1 MRLKNEALVGM
12 VVTAGMVVLAIG
24 AYWMTGRP
32 WSGGQREVTAA
43 FRDVGL
49 LSPGN
54 RVKMRGVTVGRVEEV
69 TLLPGS
75 EGVAVEMTLTDGL
88 TLPSDVGVVLA
99 AESFFGDWQAEIVS
113 RSQYPDLEFVDI
125 PGTEKTV
132 IPGAAIP
139 DITELTAV
147 AARIAGSIDT
157 LSARV
162 QIAFTVETAERIRE
176 TIFNVRDISE
186 QFKGFVTQQTR
197 TYDEVSRNV
206 LQSTANI
213 RDATR
218 TVEQTAQN
226 LGGAITPADLQQIM
240 GNART
245 ASENLR
251 TFSVQLNSA
260 AVGVPGLVA
269 RADTT
274 LLSIGRTTEGVNVT
288 LQGLQP
294 VIAELQPTLVEAR
307 NALATLQRAAAL
319 IEEGDGTL
327 GRLIADPALYEETQ
341 RAIVTL
347 RRLLADLQQ
356 NPGKYIGQVKVF

>member
-32 WSGGQREVTAA
+32 WGGGQVEIAAA

-54 RVKMRGVTVGRVEEV
+54 RVKMRGVTVGRVETV

-75 EGVAVEMTLTDGL
+75 EGVAVQMSLTDGL
-88 TLPSDVGVVLA
+88 TLPRDVGVVLA

-125 PGTEKTV
+125 PQGDYL
-132 IPGAAIP
+132 PGAAIP

-240 GNART
+240 GNARQ

-251 TFSVQLNSA
+251 DFSVQLNSA

-274 LLSIGRTTEGVNVT
+274 LLSIGRTADGVNVT